1 MRQTGS
7 VLTDAKAFPSFSV
20 DNLDK
25 AKTFYRDTLGL
36 HVSESPMGLELDV
49 GASNK
54 VFIYPKPDHKPATF
68 TVLNFPV
75 DDVTEA
81 VDQLKSAGVRFET
94 YNLPELKTDSQG
106 IARDGDGTEIAWF
119 KDPAGNIFSVLHN
132 K

>member
-1 MRQTGS
+1 MSVFRVDLTGRNDEADRIS
-7 VLTDAKAFPSFSV
+7 THRRK
-20 DNLDK
+20 
-25 AKTFYRDTLGL
+25 GL
-36 HVSESPMGLELDV
+36 PG
-49 GASNK
+49 
-54 VFIYPKPDHKPATF
+54 F